1 MICLIFAFV
10 ANTYSQLN
18 IHCVFTV
25 KGRENVLSHG
35 FRDRL
40 FQFMGGC
47 IRHKGCY
54 PLAVGG
60 WKDHVHIF
68 FELSPDVKISD
79 VLREVKSASSKWIN
93 ENKLV
98 IGHFAWQE
106 GYGAFSHSRSQ
117 RDQVIKYIHSQ
128 EEHHRNRTFKEEYL
142 DMLNKADVAFD
153 ERYVFEF
160 YD

>member
-1 MICLIFAFV
+1 M

-18 IHCVFTV
+18 IHCVFSV
-25 KGRENVLSHG
+25 KGRDNVLSDV
-35 FRDRL
+35 FRERL
-40 FQFMGGC
+40 FQFMAGI
-47 IRHKGCY
+47 IRQKGCY

-60 WKDHVHIF
+60 WKDHIHIF
-68 FELSPDVKISD
+68 FELSPDVKIAD
-79 VLREVKSASSKWIN
+79 VLREVKSASGKWIN

-98 IGHFAWQE
+98 SGQFRWQE

-117 RDQVIKYIHSQ
+117 REQVITYIMKQ
-128 EEHHRNRTFKEEYL
+128 EEHHRGRSFREEYL
-142 DMLNKADVAFD
+142 EMLQKAEVQFD

>member
-1 MICLIFAFV
+1 M

-18 IHCVFTV
+18 IHCVFSV
-25 KGRENVLSHG
+25 KGHDNVLSDS

-40 FQFMGGC
+40 FQFMGGI
-47 IRHKGCY
+47 IRQKRCF

-68 FELSPDVKISD
+68 FELSPDEKISD
-79 VLREVKSASSKWIN
+79 VLRDVKSASSRWVN
-93 ENKLV
+93 EHKLV
-98 IGHFAWQE
+98 TGHFAWQE

-117 RDQVIKYIHSQ
+117 RDQVIKYIQTQ
-128 EEHHRNRTFKEEYL
+128 EEHHKRRTFREEYL
-142 DMLNKADVAFD
+142 DMLQKAEIEFD

-160 YD
+160 YG

>member
-1 MICLIFAFV
+1 M

-18 IHCVFTV
+18 IHCVFAV
-25 KGRENVLSHG
+25 KGREHVLSNL
-35 FRDRL
+35 FQERL
-40 FQFMGGC
+40 FAFMAGI
-47 IRHKGCY
+47 IRQKGCY

-60 WKDHVHIF
+60 WKNHVHIF
-68 FELSPDVKISD
+68 FELSTDVKISE

-93 ENKLV
+93 ENGLV
-98 IGHFAWQE
+98 IGQFAWQE

-117 RDQVIKYIHSQ
+117 RDRIIKYVMNQ
-128 EEHHRNRTFKEEYL
+128 EEHHRGKTFREEYL
-142 DMLNKADVAFD
+142 SMLQKAEIEFD